1 MNRRFLQLSCTL
13 LGFVI
18 GYAILHPYAMLV
30 YIFTTGGQASS
41 FFQAWSGW
49 SVHASAA
56 FRAVML
62 PMAVA
67 FALFGAIIGFML
79 ALLIDRKRRLCAA
92 ELESEKSR
100 SALEAVK
107 NLMVTLSHY
116 LLNAN
121 MIIGGK
127 VRHCRKATTN
137 QDILAA
143 LDSMEEQGH
152 KIDAVIGTLRHILEM
167 KTVDYTSDGRVT
179 MLDIAGEVD
188 RELRKWTKEK
198 EAKA

>member
-1 MNRRFLQLSCTL
+1 MNRLFLQLFCTV

-18 GYAILHPYAMLV
+18 GYTVLHPYAMLV
-30 YIFTTGGQASS
+30 YFLTTEGQVSS
-41 FFQAWSGW
+41 FFQDWSAWSL
-49 SVHASAA
+49 HASAA
-56 FRAVML
+56 FGAVML

-67 FALFGAIIGFML
+67 FAVFGAIIGFML
-79 ALLIDRKRRLCAA
+79 ALLIDRTRRLCAA
-92 ELESEKSR
+92 ELESEKSK
-100 SALEAVK
+100 SALQAIK

-127 VRHCRKATTN
+127 VRHCRKGTTN

-143 LDSMEEQGH
+143 LDSVEEQGH
-152 KIDAVIGTLRHILEM
+152 KIDAVIGTLRHIVEM
-167 KTVDYTSDGRVT
+167 KTVEYTSDGRIT

-188 RELRKWTKEK
+188 RELQKWKTEK
-198 EAKA
+198 EAKS